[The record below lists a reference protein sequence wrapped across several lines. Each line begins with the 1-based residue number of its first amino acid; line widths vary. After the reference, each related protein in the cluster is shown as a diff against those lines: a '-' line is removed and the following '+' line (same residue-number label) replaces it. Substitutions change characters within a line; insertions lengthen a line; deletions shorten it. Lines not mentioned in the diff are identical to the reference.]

1 MELTFRAA
9 APGERLYIA
18 RQSTQIEGQT
28 GSVGHLRV
36 DMGEDGKEF
45 FPQWTSHRENLDTEE
60 FQQYGGFLK
69 SRDAM
74 RDFCR
79 EHPESTLDH
88 GFFSFGF
95 RADTAQ
101 YACLIQLHPYKAE
114 ENLFIY
120 CYRRDWLERHM
131 EQAEKGI
138 RFIDP
143 HYKEL
148 FRIPD
153 GGQIR
158 ILREGCASIDRT
170 CRYIDDCH
178 VEVGNGWDSLFHIC
192 QFAEQMERCHNEVIP
207 LTPPLPEKCFTVQ
220 PSSGELIVIER
231 YKPGYQVSPMAHFKG
246 KTPQQTAD
254 VLNSNMGVTR
264 AQAAAMLAGV
274 TQGWTSPAADPN
286 RYNERG
292 RPVKPR
298 RHERGGSR

>member
-1 MELTFRAA
+1 MA
-9 APGERLYIA
+9 
-18 RQSTQIEGQT
+18 
-28 GSVGHLRV
+28 V
-36 DMGEDGKEF
+36 
-45 FPQWTSHRENLDTEE
+45 
-60 FQQYGGFLK
+60 
-69 SRDAM
+69 
-74 RDFCR
+74 
-79 EHPESTLDH
+79 
-88 GFFSFGF
+88 
-95 RADTAQ
+95 
-101 YACLIQLHPYKAE
+101 
-114 ENLFIY
+114 
-120 CYRRDWLERHM
+120 
-131 EQAEKGI
+131 
-138 RFIDP
+138 
-143 HYKEL
+143 
-148 FRIPD
+148 
-153 GGQIR
+153 
-158 ILREGCASIDRT
+158 
-170 CRYIDDCH
+170 DDCH